1 MQARYFSFHKR
12 LNTLGR
18 MTHTA
23 RDEMG
28 GPGDPRHEVGN
39 EDPNLGVTGHPCWTN
54 DSSFPRDRAS
64 EPLHPQG
71 WLKATVF
78 PSLVNSLTGI

>member
-18 MTHTA
+18 MTHTV

-39 EDPNLGVTGHPCWTN
+39 EDPNLDILVGQMTQAFPGTGPMSPYTHKDGSKPLF
-54 DSSFPRDRAS
+54 SPVLSIVSQVS
-64 EPLHPQG
+64 E
-71 WLKATVF
+71 T
-78 PSLVNSLTGI
+78 S

>member
-39 EDPNLGVTGHPCWTN
+39 EDPNLGVT
-54 DSSFPRDRAS
+54 
-64 EPLHPQG
+64 
-71 WLKATVF
+71 
-78 PSLVNSLTGI
+78 